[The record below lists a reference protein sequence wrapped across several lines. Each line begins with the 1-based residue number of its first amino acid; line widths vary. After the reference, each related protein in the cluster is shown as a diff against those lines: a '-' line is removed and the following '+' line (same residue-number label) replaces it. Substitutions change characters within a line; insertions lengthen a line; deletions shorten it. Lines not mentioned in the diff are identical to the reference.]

1 MNDKVILQGSV
12 NHFGPRTT
20 ETDNAADPSSD
31 GLIRKLVQ
39 PLVTIAGTASL
50 IVAADSN
57 DTVNKIPANS
67 LIKRAYLYVEDAFA
81 ATTAVS
87 ITAGVTGNA
96 DALILAAGVGA
107 KAQLTDLSWNEADG
121 DGIGIEVGTSDVEI
135 IAAWNAAD
143 ATAVG
148 NAVLVVEYMPPLTAY
163 LGDKT

>member
-1 MNDKVILQGSV
+1 MGTKEVLQGSV
-12 NHFGPRTT
+12 NHFGPRQV
-20 ETDNAADPSSD
+20 ETDNAADSD
-31 GLIRKLVQ
+31 SLVRQLVQ
-39 PLVTIAGTASL
+39 PLVTVAGTASL
-50 IVAADSN
+50 IVAADSD
-57 DTVNKIPANS
+57 DTVAKIPANS
-67 LIKRAYLYVEDAFA
+67 VIKRAWLYTEDAFT

-96 DALILAAGVGA
+96 DALVLAAGIGA
-107 KAQLTDLSWNEADG
+107 KAQLTALSWNEGDG
-121 DGIGIEVGTSDVEI
+121 DGIGIEVGTSDVAI

>member
-1 MNDKVILQGSV
+1 MTKEIIQGSV

-20 ETDNAADPSSD
+20 EVDNAADSD
-31 GLIRKLVQ
+31 SLVRQLVQ
-39 PLVTIAGTASL
+39 PLVTVAGTASL

-67 LIKRAYLYVEDAFA
+67 VIKRAWLYTEDAFT

-87 ITAGVTGNA
+87 ITVGVTGNA
-96 DALILAAGVGA
+96 DALVLAAGKGA
-107 KAQLTDLSWNEADG
+107 KAQLTALSWNEGDG
-121 DGIGIEVGTSDVEI
+121 DGIGIEVGTSDVAI

-148 NAVLVVEYMPPLTAY
+148 NAVLVVEFMPPLTAY